1 MGSGFAGEWKLRQ
14 MFPSCVHAVKTS
26 KLRLADVLDSAK
38 MSIICDLRSRRVLR
52 SSPPFL
58 LSLVLLFWTVAQ
70 TSTGLAQSTVT
81 PAKVEPVTEF
91 SPPGNVD
98 ISKKTAPAS
107 PGDSTLRLGIGD
119 LIDVSVYNVPE
130 LTTKTRVGGNG
141 DIYLPLIDYV
151 HVAGL
156 TINEAEVV
164 IERRLDNGGF
174 VKSPHVQLFVDEY
187 TSEGASV
194 LGEVSRPGVYPVL
207 GEHRL
212 FDLVSAA
219 GGFTDRAGKSITV
232 THRGQQPV
240 AVPISRN
247 LEDHPDSNVPVY
259 AGDTISVRRA
269 DVVYVVGDVVRPS
282 GFLMEGGHLS
292 VLQAIALAGGTNST
306 AKLNGARIIHK
317 SASGLTETPVQ
328 LKKLLQAKTDDIAM
342 NADDILFVPTSARKL
357 LEGRTAEAAL
367 QLATSATLIAVR
379 P

>member
-1 MGSGFAGEWKLRQ
+1 VGCGISRVVAKVARRCFRVVYVGAEVSRHR
-14 MFPSCVHAVKTS
+14 SV
-26 KLRLADVLDSAK
+26 DVLDSAK
-38 MSIICDLRSRRVLR
+38 MSIIREFSVFRSLR
-52 SSPPFL
+52 SSLAMF
-58 LSLVLLFWTVAQ
+58 VLGTWIFAATSIAQ
-70 TSTGLAQSTVT
+70 TAVSPS
-81 PAKVEPVTEF
+81 KVEPAAVF
-91 SPPGNVD
+91 PDAGNAVAGKN
-98 ISKKTAPAS
+98 IAATAAA
-107 PGDSTLRLGIGD
+107 DSTLRLGVGD

-130 LTTKTRVGGNG
+130 LTTKTRVSGNG
-141 DIYLPLIDYV
+141 DVYLPLVNYV

-164 IERRLDNGGF
+164 VENRLEHDGF

-187 TSEGASV
+187 TSGGASV
-194 LGEVSRPGVYPVL
+194 LGEVAKPGIYPVL
-207 GEHRL
+207 GEQRL
-212 FDLVSAA
+212 FDLVSAS

-232 THRGQQPV
+232 THRGQAPLT
-240 AVPISRN
+240 VPISRN
-247 LEDHPDSNVPVY
+247 LEDHPDSNIPVY

-269 DVVYVVGDVVRPS
+269 DVIYVVGDVARPS

-328 LKKLLQAKTDDIAM
+328 LKKLLQAKTDDIPMSA
-342 NADDILFVPTSARKL
+342 NDILFVPTSARKV